1 MFGTKMA
8 RSYLDAKLC
17 FDLWIETGS
26 VYKTRLVLRDKY
38 KIFNPKNGKMPSQ
51 MGVWSSA
58 ARYMLQSPEDARKQ
72 VEQVWRAN
80 GEILSDEEWNKMLY
94 ERAMYIFRKKKL
106 NQYFDEHPE
115 LRKYKHEKPS
125 KV

>member
-1 MFGTKMA
+1 
-8 RSYLDAKLC
+8 
-17 FDLWIETGS
+17 
-26 VYKTRLVLRDKY
+26 
-38 KIFNPKNGKMPSQ
+38 
-51 MGVWSSA
+51 
-58 ARYMLQSPEDARKQ
+58 MLQSPEDARRQ